1 MKRVGHEDVYDRQK
15 ELKMEE
21 NYMAKTRNGHELK
34 DMYNPET
41 NTLDIRSNGLY
52 PSNVLSNMCSNGF
65 RFDGM
70 VCGSMEGFLQSLKR
84 KELDKQRQIC
94 SMKGGNARKMSV
106 TSWQTDQIVWW
117 KGQAIDRQSE
127 EYQRLIRRAYQSMFE
142 QSERF
147 RVALMQT
154 RGITLVHT
162 SGEPNTYKTI
172 LTPSEFCGILMDL
185 RDSYDV
191 RDKTKELEERSMRR
205 TKLMYLHGFGSS
217 AASGTVKTLRELLPD
232 FDVVAPDIPVDPAE
246 ALPFLRGL
254 CMNEV
259 PDVVVGTSMGGM
271 YAQQMRGYNRICV
284 NPAFEMSKKSKML
297 TVGTHEYFKP
307 RKDGTTHFEITSE
320 IIRHHA
326 EMEKHQ
332 FDGITE
338 EDRKQVWGMFA
349 DNDQQVNGESLFLQY
364 YGKVIHFSGEH
375 RMDDK
380 VIEDVLVPLIYRCVA
395 K

>member
-52 PSNVLSNMCSNGF
+52 PSNVLSNLCSNGF

-172 LTPSEFCGILMDL
+172 LTPAEFCGILMDM
-185 RDSYDV
+185 RDRYDL
-191 RDKTKELEERSMRR
+191 RDKTKS
-205 TKLMYLHGFGSS
+205 
-217 AASGTVKTLRELLPD
+217 
-232 FDVVAPDIPVDPAE
+232 
-246 ALPFLRGL
+246 
-254 CMNEV
+254 
-259 PDVVVGTSMGGM
+259 
-271 YAQQMRGYNRICV
+271 
-284 NPAFEMSKKSKML
+284 
-297 TVGTHEYFKP
+297 
-307 RKDGTTHFEITSE
+307 
-320 IIRHHA
+320 
-326 EMEKHQ
+326 
-332 FDGITE
+332 
-338 EDRKQVWGMFA
+338 
-349 DNDQQVNGESLFLQY
+349 
-364 YGKVIHFSGEH
+364 
-375 RMDDK
+375 
-380 VIEDVLVPLIYRCVA
+380 
-395 K
+395 

>member
-1 MKRVGHEDVYDRQK
+1 
-15 ELKMEE
+15 MEE
-21 NYMAKTRNGHELK
+21 NYMATTRNGHELK
-34 DMYNPET
+34 DMYNPDT

-52 PSNVLSNMCSNGF
+52 PSNVLSNLCSNGF
-65 RFDGM
+65 RLDGM

-94 SMKGGNARKMSV
+94 NMKGGNARKMSV

-127 EYQRLIRRAYQSMFE
+127 EYQRLIRRAYQAMFE

-147 RVALMQT
+147 RAALMQT

-162 SGEPNTYKTI
+162 SGEPSSYKTI
-172 LTPSEFCGILMDL
+172 LTPSEFCGILMDM
-185 RDSYDV
+185 RESYDF
-191 RDKTKELEERSMRR
+191 RDKTKELEEKSIRR
-205 TKLMYLHGFGSS
+205 KKLMYLHGFGSS

-284 NPAFEMSKKSKML
+284 NPAFEMSTKSKML

-307 RKDGTTHFEITSE
+307 RKDGTAHFEITSE
-320 IIRHHA
+320 IICHHA

-338 EDRKQVWGMFA
+338 ADRKQVWGMFA

-364 YGKVIHFSGEH
+364 YTQVIHFSGEH
-375 RMDDK
+375 RMDDR

>member
-1 MKRVGHEDVYDRQK
+1 
-15 ELKMEE
+15 MEE
-21 NYMAKTRNGHELK
+21 NYMATTRNGHELK

-52 PSNVLSNMCSNGF
+52 PSNVLSNLCSNGF
-65 RFDGM
+65 RLDGM
-70 VCGSMEGFLQSLKR
+70 VCSSMEGFLQSLKR

-127 EYQRLIRRAYQSMFE
+127 EYQRIIRRAYQAMFE

-147 RVALMQT
+147 RAALMQT
-154 RGITLVHT
+154 RGIKLVHT
-162 SGEPNTYKTI
+162 SGEPSSYKTI
-172 LTPSEFCGILMDL
+172 LTPAEFCDILMNM
-185 RDSYDV
+185 RDSYDL
-191 RDKTKELEERSMRR
+191 RDKTKELEEKSIRR
-205 TKLMYLHGFGSS
+205 KKLMYRHGFGSS
-217 AASGTVKTLRELLPD
+217 AASGTVKTLRELLSD

-307 RKDGTTHFEITSE
+307 RKDGTTHFEITPE
-320 IIRHHA
+320 IIHNHA
-326 EMEKHQ
+326 EMEEHQ
-332 FDGITE
+332 FEGITE
-338 EDRKQVWGMFA
+338 ADRKQVWGMFA

-364 YGKVIHFSGEH
+364 YNQVIHFSGEH
-375 RMDDK
+375 RMDDR

>member
-1 MKRVGHEDVYDRQK
+1 MED
-15 ELKMEE
+15 
-21 NYMAKTRNGHELK
+21 NYMATTRNGHELK
-34 DMYNPET
+34 DMYNPEI

-52 PSNVLSNMCSNGF
+52 PSNVLSNLCSNGF
-65 RFDGM
+65 RLDGM

-94 SMKGGNARKMSV
+94 SMRGGNARKMSV

-127 EYQRLIRRAYQSMFE
+127 EYQRLIRRAYQAMFE

-147 RVALMQT
+147 RAALMQT

-162 SGEPNTYKTI
+162 SGEPSSYKTI

-185 RDSYDV
+185 RDSYDL
-191 RDKTKELEERSMRR
+191 RDKTKELEEKSIRR
-205 TKLMYLHGFGSS
+205 KKLMYLHGFGSS

-232 FDVVAPDIPVDPAE
+232 FDIVAPDIPVDPVD

-307 RKDGTTHFEITSE
+307 RKDGTAHFEITSE
-320 IIRHHA
+320 IICHHA

-338 EDRKQVWGMFA
+338 ADRKQVWGMFA

-364 YGKVIHFSGEH
+364 YNQVIHFSGEH
-375 RMDDK
+375 RMDDR

>member
-1 MKRVGHEDVYDRQK
+1 MED
-15 ELKMEE
+15 
-21 NYMAKTRNGHELK
+21 NYMATTRNGHELK

-52 PSNVLSNMCSNGF
+52 PSNVLSNLCSNGF
-65 RFDGM
+65 RLDGM

-94 SMKGGNARKMSV
+94 NMKGGNARKMSV

-127 EYQRLIRRAYQSMFE
+127 EYQRLIRRSYQAMFE

-147 RVALMQT
+147 RAALMQT
-154 RGITLVHT
+154 CGITLVHT
-162 SGEPNTYKTI
+162 SGEPSSYKTI

-185 RDSYDV
+185 RDSYDL
-191 RDKTKELEERSMRR
+191 RDKTKELEEKSIRR
-205 TKLMYLHGFGSS
+205 KKLMYLHGFGSS

-307 RKDGTTHFEITSE
+307 RKDGTTHFEITPE

-326 EMEKHQ
+326 EMEAHQ

-338 EDRKQVWGMFA
+338 ADRKQVWGMFA

-364 YGKVIHFSGEH
+364 YNQVIHFSGEH

>member
-1 MKRVGHEDVYDRQK
+1 
-15 ELKMEE
+15 MEE
-21 NYMAKTRNGHELK
+21 DYMATTRNGHELK

-52 PSNVLSNMCSNGF
+52 PSNVLSNLCSNGF

-127 EYQRLIRRAYQSMFE
+127 EYQQLIRRAYQAMFE
-142 QSERF
+142 QNERF
-147 RVALMQT
+147 RAALMQT

-162 SGEPNTYKTI
+162 SGEPSSFKTI
-172 LTPSEFCGILMDL
+172 LTPDEFCGILTDM
-185 RDSYDV
+185 RDSYDL
-191 RDKTKELEERSMRR
+191 RDKTKELEEKSIRR
-205 TKLMYLHGFGSS
+205 KKLMYLHGFGSS
-217 AASGTVKTLRELLPD
+217 AASETVKTLRELLLD

-259 PDVVVGTSMGGM
+259 PDVIVGTSMGGM

-284 NPAFEMSKKSKML
+284 NPAFEMSKKSEML

-307 RKDGTTHFEITSE
+307 RKDGTTHFEITPE

-326 EMEKHQ
+326 EMEEHQ

-338 EDRKQVWGMFA
+338 DDRKQVWGMFA
-349 DNDQQVNGESLFLQY
+349 DNDQQVNGEPLFLQY
-364 YGKVIHFSGEH
+364 YNQVIHFSGEH
-375 RMDDK
+375 RMDYN
-380 VIEDVLVPLIYRCVA
+380 VIEDVLVPLIYKCVA

>member
-1 MKRVGHEDVYDRQK
+1 
-15 ELKMEE
+15 MEE
-21 NYMAKTRNGHELK
+21 NYMATTRNGHELK

-52 PSNVLSNMCSNGF
+52 PSNVLSNLCSNGF
-65 RFDGM
+65 RLDGM

-94 SMKGGNARKMSV
+94 NMKGGNARKMSV

-117 KGQAIDRQSE
+117 KGQAIDRQSV
-127 EYQRLIRRAYQSMFE
+127 EYQRLIRRAYQAMFE

-147 RVALMQT
+147 RAALMQT

-162 SGEPNTYKTI
+162 SGEPSSYKTI

-185 RDSYDV
+185 RNSYDL
-191 RDKTKELEERSMRR
+191 RDKTKELEEKSIRR
-205 TKLMYLHGFGSS
+205 KKLMYLHGFGSS

-232 FDVVAPDIPVDPAE
+232 FDVVAPDIPVDPVE

-307 RKDGTTHFEITSE
+307 RKDGTTYFEITQE
-320 IIRHHA
+320 IIRNHE
-326 EMEKHQ
+326 EMEEHQ

-338 EDRKQVWGMFA
+338 TDRKQVWGMFA
-349 DNDQQVNGESLFLQY
+349 DNDEQVNGESLFLQY
-364 YGKVIHFSGEH
+364 YNQVIHFSGEH
-375 RMDDK
+375 RMDDR

>member
-1 MKRVGHEDVYDRQK
+1 
-15 ELKMEE
+15 MEE

-52 PSNVLSNMCSNGF
+52 PSNVLSNLCSNGF
-65 RFDGM
+65 RLDGL

-106 TSWQTDQIVWW
+106 TSWQTDQVVWW

-127 EYQRLIRRAYQSMFE
+127 EYQRLIRRAYQAMFE

-147 RVALMQT
+147 RAALMQT

-162 SGEPNTYKTI
+162 SGEPSSYKTI

-185 RDSYDV
+185 RDSYDL
-191 RDKTKELEERSMRR
+191 RDKTKELEEKSIRR
-205 TKLMYLHGFGSS
+205 KKLMYLHGFGSS

-246 ALPFLRGL
+246 ALSFLRGL

-284 NPAFEMSKKSKML
+284 NPAFEMSML

-326 EMEKHQ
+326 EMEMHQ

-338 EDRKQVWGMFA
+338 TDRKQVWGMFA

-364 YGKVIHFSGEH
+364 YNQVIHFSGEH
-375 RMDDK
+375 RMDDR
-380 VIEDVLVPLIYRCVA
+380 VIEDGLVRLIYKDTAFSYHLIGC
-395 K
+395 KLLTYI